1 MSYTLFQVLM
11 FFNTEEQRNFSTIK
25 YILAVIDSKGI
36 RTEDKQNLILKALRD
51 ASFYDTDYIRSLP
64 QEEKEQIMLE
74 YLRKS
79 EELYKKL

>member
-1 MSYTLFQVLM
+1 MYTLFQVLL
-11 FFNTEEQRNFSTIK
+11 FFDLEEQRNFSTIK

-51 ASFYDTDYIRSLP
+51 ASFYDTDYIRSLS
-64 QEEKEQIMLE
+64 QEEKEEIMLE

-79 EELYKKL
+79 EQFYKKL